1 MPSIILENV
10 QKSFNSGKQIVH
22 AIRGV
27 SLELEGAK
35 SVALIGPSGSGKST
49 LLNLIGLLLKADRGT
64 IRINGQEPSMLK
76 DKERCLFR
84 NRTFGYILQDYALIN
99 EDTAWRNIGIP
110 LLYNREISHKEKK
123 ERIAR
128 AAKDLGISHLLR
140 QKAGRLSGGEQ
151 QRVAIARAL
160 VCDQDIILAD
170 EPTGSLDSDNKK
182 IVMDL
187 LLNLC
192 QTHNVLLFIATHDLD
207 MANRCDH
214 ILKCIDGRI
223 SDT

>member
-110 LLYNREISHKEKK
+110 LS
-123 ERIAR
+123 
-128 AAKDLGISHLLR
+128 
-140 QKAGRLSGGEQ
+140 
-151 QRVAIARAL
+151 
-160 VCDQDIILAD
+160 IIV
-170 EPTGSLDSDNKK
+170 K
-182 IVMDL
+182 
-187 LLNLC
+187 
-192 QTHNVLLFIATHDLD
+192 
-207 MANRCDH
+207 
-214 ILKCIDGRI
+214 
-223 SDT
+223 